1 MAGLSGR
8 MGLHLFGEI
17 LEGGVGAQRDELSHH
32 LGVAPTSG
40 AVQRRVAVA
49 VHLVQ
54 EAGARGK
61 QPFADAQEAAR
72 GGVVLR
78 DGQAAWAAGPGGE
91 GTSRQAQRARAVPP
105 FPSHA
110 SGVAPALSSSTT
122 QPSWPG
128 QRVCLVVAN
137 GDLQKN
143 KRNQY

>member
-78 DGQAAWAAGPGGE
+78 DGQAAWAGCCGARGRGHKPASSARQGCAAVSVARVGG
-91 GTSRQAQRARAVPP
+91 GARFEQLHDA
-105 FPSHA
+105 
-110 SGVAPALSSSTT
+110 ALMAWAKSLF
-122 QPSWPG
+122 G
-128 QRVCLVVAN
+128 
-137 GDLQKN
+137 GG
-143 KRNQY
+143 KRRSPKK